1 MTGEQ
6 IPDDGTL
13 IFDGLD
19 DALVGN
25 GQQGGQGP
33 VVSVYSA
40 AKIIEILKF
49 RDGLSDEDAIEFFYY
64 NIATAFFGKGGNQAD
79 RQLTAG

>member
-1 MTGEQ
+1 MTGGQ

-19 DALVGN
+19 DAIVGS

-33 VVSVYSA
+33 IVSVYSA

-49 RDGLSDEDAIEFFYY
+49 RDGLSDEDAIDLFYY
-64 NIATAFFGKGGNQAD
+64 NIATAFFGKGTPLILIDN
-79 RQLTAG
+79 